1 MGVSADLCDQSAGG
15 QSGQI
20 SGHKRDISPKKT
32 EGRGGHAPN
41 LDRNESGDPTAI
53 GSYDQFNRIKA
64 ANRGRVPRL
73 VPVKGEAAMHPIL
86 TGTSLGPRPR
96 LAHMI
101 NSIASKPPPL
111 PIHSS

>member
-64 ANRGRVPRL
+64 PALTVPFSKSGTTPDLKAASAVNAKFNQAREFSCDRL
-73 VPVKGEAAMHPIL
+73 
-86 TGTSLGPRPR
+86 
-96 LAHMI
+96 
-101 NSIASKPPPL
+101 
-111 PIHSS
+111 